1 MSAALLLISASSA
14 LSEAWQPRSR
24 AHLAALRLVALRSV
38 PVAALAGDEGAVER
52 WQEAVDA
59 EAYLARQ
66 PRDPDAPRLPD
77 CEARSPFDV
86 ADAAALL
93 SLALRQLARA
103 RGTAATRAA
112 EHLVTRRISA
122 LRSVLS

>member
-1 MSAALLLISASSA
+1 MSAALLLISASSQ

-38 PVAALAGDEGAVER
+38 PVAAIAGDEGAAER
-52 WQEAVDA
+52 WQVAVDA
-59 EAYLARQ
+59 EAALARQ
-66 PRDPDAPRLPD
+66 PRDPDAPTLPD
-77 CEARSPFDV
+77 CEARSLFDIV
-86 ADAAALL
+86 DAAALL

-112 EHLVTRRISA
+112 DLTVTRRLSA

>member
-1 MSAALLLISASSA
+1 MSAALLLISASSQ

-24 AHLAALRLVALRSV
+24 AHLAALRLVARRSV
-38 PVAALAGDEGAVER
+38 LVAAVAGDEGAIEQ
-52 WQEAVDA
+52 WQVAIEA

-66 PRDPDAPRLPD
+66 PRAPDAPRLPD
-77 CEARSPFDV
+77 VEARALFDV

-122 LRSVLS
+122 LCSVLS